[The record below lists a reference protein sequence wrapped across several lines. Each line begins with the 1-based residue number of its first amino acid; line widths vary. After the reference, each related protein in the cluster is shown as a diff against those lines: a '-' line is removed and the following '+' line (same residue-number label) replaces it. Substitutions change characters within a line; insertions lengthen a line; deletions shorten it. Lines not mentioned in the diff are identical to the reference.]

1 MYAPAVPNRATAF
14 MEEPE
19 FISKSQRKRDADALQ
34 DLGETLIRLSVDQL
48 KRFDLPEELLEAVL
62 MAKRIPVSK
71 GTAFKRQ
78 RQYIGKLMRGLDP
91 APIQEKLDAMK
102 GLSNKENALMHRAEH
117 WRERLLLERDALPA
131 LLREFPSAPAAE
143 IERLVAATQA
153 ERMKR
158 QPPKHFREL
167 YKLLYAQFKAAETPA
182 ATTAANEDTDDE

>member
-1 MYAPAVPNRATAF
+1 

-102 GLSNKENALMHRAEH
+102 GLSSKENALMHRAEH
-117 WRERLLLERDALPA
+117 WRERLLLERDALAA
-131 LLREFPSAPAAE
+131 LLKECPEAPAAE

-167 YKLLYAQFKAAETPA
+167 YKVLHAFFKRAEAPADADNESGAAD
-182 ATTAANEDTDDE
+182 EDDHE

>member
-1 MYAPAVPNRATAF
+1 

-19 FISKSQRKRDADALQ
+19 FISKIVSKSQRKRDADALQ
-34 DLGETLIRLSVDQL
+34 DLGESLIRLSVDQL
-48 KRFDLPEELLEAVL
+48 KRFDLPEELLESVL

-78 RQYIGKLMRGLDP
+78 RQHIGRLMRSIDP
-91 APIQEKLDAMK
+91 APILEKIDAMN
-102 GLSNKENALMHRAEH
+102 GVSHKENALMHRAEH

-131 LLREFPSAPAAE
+131 LLKECPSAPAAE

-153 ERMKR
+153 ERIKR

-167 YKLLYAQFKAAETPA
+167 YKLLHGLFKTLEAASAPKEAEP
-182 ATTAANEDTDDE
+182 EDE

>member
-1 MYAPAVPNRATAF
+1 

-48 KRFDLPEELLEAVL
+48 KRFDLPEELLDAVL

-78 RQYIGKLMRGLDP
+78 RQYIGKLMRGIDP

-102 GLSNKENALMHRAEH
+102 GLSDKENALMHRAEH

-131 LLREFPSAPAAE
+131 LLREHPDAPAAD

-167 YKLLYAQFKAAETPA
+167 YKLLHTLFRNAETEA
-182 ATTAANEDTDDE
+182 SQASQTADENEDE

>member
-1 MYAPAVPNRATAF
+1 MRHRATAF

-34 DLGETLIRLSVDQL
+34 DLGESLIRLSVDQL
-48 KRFDLPEELLEAVL
+48 KRFDLPEELLESVL

-78 RQYIGKLMRGLDP
+78 RQHIGKLMRSIDP

-102 GLSNKENALMHRAEH
+102 GLSDKENALMHRAEH
-117 WRERLLLERDALPA
+117 WRERLLLERDSLSA
-131 LLREFPSAPAAE
+131 LLKEFPSAPAAE

-153 ERMKR
+153 ERIKR
-158 QPPKHFREL
+158 QPPRHFREL
-167 YKLLYAQFKAAETPA
+167 YKRLHSLFKSAQVGNDTQEDEAE
-182 ATTAANEDTDDE
+182 DE